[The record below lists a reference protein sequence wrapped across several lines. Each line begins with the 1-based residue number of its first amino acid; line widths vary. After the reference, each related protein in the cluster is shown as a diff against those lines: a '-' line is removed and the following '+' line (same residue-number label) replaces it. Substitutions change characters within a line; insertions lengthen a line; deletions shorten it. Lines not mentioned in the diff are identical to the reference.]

1 MKPDPAFGT
10 LLIQHKRN
18 VKEKALSEIK
28 EQLDM
33 EISLVGPRFF
43 LSSSKMRAITK
54 QAAASHSDILL

>member
-1 MKPDPAFGT
+1 MVDKLIDLCEAGPCLWDIADPT
-10 LLIQHKRN
+10 YSKRN

-54 QAAASHSDILL
+54 